1 MKFVFC
7 SLMFLVSYSAL
18 ADPASEKA
26 ERCRQKREV
35 IDSVSA
41 SCSRGNKRACSDLER
56 LRQEYLEDC
65 TLDV

>member
-1 MKFVFC
+1 MKLVFC
-7 SLMFLVSYSAL
+7 SLMVLISHTAM

-41 SCSRGNKRACSDLER
+41 SCSRGNKRACNDLER